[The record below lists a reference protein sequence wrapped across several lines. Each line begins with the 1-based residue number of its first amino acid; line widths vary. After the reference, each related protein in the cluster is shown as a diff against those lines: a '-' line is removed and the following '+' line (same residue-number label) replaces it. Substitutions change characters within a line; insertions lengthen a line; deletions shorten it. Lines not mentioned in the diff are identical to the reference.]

1 MVPRISQQRVEDGR
15 LRRKIAENCINGSA
29 VEVIDD
35 SFRCDSHE
43 CRVVIG
49 YAGDGKNFFAH
60 GPIAA
65 AFSAEPNALA
75 LELRKIGQRVAYR
88 EKPKNLMVD
97 TTERHQVRCEPAVRN
112 APLHKSDLNAGIRII
127 QQSEVFFRATGLA
140 QIHLNSGP
148 RQYALIAGAEN
159 VVMLTLRRGRDCDLR
174 RWGWNEIR
182 HSKPGENGDTQYRRR
197 YLEDVP
203 TCNTQ
208 HERFRSPTR

>member
-1 MVPRISQQRVEDGR
+1 MPEFGSFNS
-15 LRRKIAENCINGSA
+15 LRFSFAPPVSRKSTLIPVS
-29 VEVIDD
+29 
-35 SFRCDSHE
+35 
-43 CRVVIG
+43 
-49 YAGDGKNFFAH
+49 
-60 GPIAA
+60 
-65 AFSAEPNALA
+65 
-75 LELRKIGQRVAYR
+75 
-88 EKPKNLMVD
+88 
-97 TTERHQVRCEPAVRN
+97 
-112 APLHKSDLNAGIRII
+112 
-127 QQSEVFFRATGLA
+127 
-140 QIHLNSGP
+140 P